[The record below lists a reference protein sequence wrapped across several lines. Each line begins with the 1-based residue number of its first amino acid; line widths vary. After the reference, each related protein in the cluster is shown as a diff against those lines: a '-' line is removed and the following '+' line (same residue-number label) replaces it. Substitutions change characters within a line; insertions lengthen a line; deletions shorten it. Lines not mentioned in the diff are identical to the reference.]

1 MSRVRKIVEIDEEK
15 CNGCGLCVPS
25 CQEGAIQIVD
35 GKARLVSEVYCDG
48 LGACLGE
55 CPEDA
60 IRIVEREAEAF
71 DEEAVKSH
79 LADKV
84 QTDKQQEKKVV
95 QQEAPVMHG
104 GCPGALSRMFGPH
117 SEMAF
122 SNAAAPAQSIPS
134 SLGNWPVQLMLAP
147 VNAPYFNGADLLI
160 SADCAPFATA
170 DFHREFLRDKTL
182 LIGCP
187 KLDRIEHY
195 QSKLAEIFSLNDIN
209 SIEVLIME
217 VPCCSGLSRL
227 VSTALA
233 IAQKD
238 IPTTVTRLSLRGEV
252 IEKLV
257 LEPGLV

>member
-1 MSRVRKIVEIDEEK
+1 
-15 CNGCGLCVPS
+15 
-25 CQEGAIQIVD
+25 
-35 GKARLVSEVYCDG
+35 
-48 LGACLGE
+48 
-55 CPEDA
+55 
-60 IRIVEREAEAF
+60 
-71 DEEAVKSH
+71 
-79 LADKV
+79 
-84 QTDKQQEKKVV
+84 
-95 QQEAPVMHG
+95 
-104 GCPGALSRMFGPH
+104 
-117 SEMAF
+117 
-122 SNAAAPAQSIPS
+122 
-134 SLGNWPVQLMLAP
+134 VQLMLAP